1 MKVYFLPFLIF
12 FLLFFNCTSKSKVT
26 LPFNFNNPDE
36 VIKLPQKLHEIS
48 GISFYKKKELACI
61 QDEKGVIY
69 FYEIKKEKLRNTT
82 PFAKDKDYEGI
93 ANVNDTLYVLCS
105 NGEISEIDSKSEDG
119 LVNTYSTFLTKQN
132 NCEGLCYD
140 KKLHRLLVA
149 CKGIP
154 GKGSAGKRMKAIY
167 GFNLTTKTMDKTPV
181 YIIDPDSVKKI
192 LVDIEDEN
200 MISTF
205 FKKNSFEKEFLFE
218 PSELCIDPI
227 TEDVYILS
235 SVGKTILAM
244 TYDGKLKFSVHLN
257 PELYKQPEGL
267 TFSKDGTMYIS
278 DEGKGGKANLIKI
291 NRFRK

>member
-1 MKVYFLPFLIF
+1 MKVYSLTLCTFF
-12 FLLFFNCTSKSKVT
+12 FLCVSCAAPPKAT
-26 LPFNFNNPDE
+26 LPFNFNHPDE

-48 GISFYKKKELACI
+48 GITFYKKKELACI
-61 QDEKGVIY
+61 QDEKGVVY
-69 FYEIKKEKLRNTT
+69 FYDIKKEKLRNTT

-93 ANVNDTLYVLCS
+93 TNVNDTLYVLCS
-105 NGEISEIDSKSEDG
+105 NGEISEIDSKNEDG
-119 LVNTYSTFLTKQN
+119 LVNTYSTFLNKQN

-140 KKLHRLLVA
+140 NKLHRLLIA

-154 GKGSAGKRMKAIY
+154 NKGSAGKGMKAIY
-167 GFNLTTKTMDKTPV
+167 SFNLTSKTMDKTPV

-192 LVDIEDEN
+192 LVDAQDEN
-200 MISTF
+200 IISKL
-205 FKKNSFEKEFLFE
+205 FKNDSSEKGFLFE

-235 SVGKTILAM
+235 SVGKTILAL
-244 TYDGKLKFSVHLN
+244 TSEGKLKFSVHLN

-291 NRFRK
+291 SRLR